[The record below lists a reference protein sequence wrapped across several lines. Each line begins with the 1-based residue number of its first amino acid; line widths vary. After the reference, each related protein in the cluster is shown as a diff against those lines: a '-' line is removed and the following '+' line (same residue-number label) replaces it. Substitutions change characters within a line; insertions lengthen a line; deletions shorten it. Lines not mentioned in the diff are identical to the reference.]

1 LTFYGNYLVTAT
13 RQKILIYNTEKGFQ
27 THNLTGGH
35 AREITV
41 IEVHPDKDRYTL
53 FSGDHDGRIV
63 AWNLLKKTERAELE
77 KHIGRV
83 TCLAAKNDVLVS
95 GGHDKILCV
104 WNLQSS
110 KCIRAIAIY
119 ESLEDIM
126 FVSGKRLVCLSQNG
140 ECRIFNTKT
149 WKCDKL
155 VQVMRPPDLGIQLLQ
170 LRSRDEILA
179 CSHRQLV
186 FTVDEK
192 SFEVKGV
199 FQGNQEGDLLCL
211 SVAEDH
217 ALVSS
222 GSNDG
227 RVFRLADFGVRLL
240 NGHTDT
246 VLCVSTFSKKG
257 IFWGATGSRDFKSR
271 VWDLS
276 ASGVYLPCVA
286 ICQGH
291 TDTVCALEFAPNG
304 EWLITGSRDRTIK
317 KFSLIG
323 LKEVKNEAIVL
334 TAVLT
339 AFGHKK
345 EINAVDISID
355 SHTIASGSNDKT
367 ICLWNE
373 KLLQKGTLLGHRR
386 GVWSVKFSAHDKL
399 LASASTDK
407 TIKLWN
413 IKTKTCVRT
422 FEGHGASVLN
432 VRFLNSSCELLSG
445 DADGILKLWTIKTNE
460 CENTL
465 ETGEKSIWGLDTI
478 DDKKFVTASGVDLR
492 QWEII
497 KNTAAIELRKKIA
510 KSQTEI
516 NGMIRKKK
524 WFEAIELSLSLEQP
538 VRLMEILKR
547 IYTSY
552 PAELDKILPLLPSEN
567 ILKLLF
573 YLRDWNTNSKHCVV
587 VHWVLER
594 LLRIFN
600 PSEMTKV
607 LKSAQTEN
615 SKDGEG
621 GLDRRFLDALISY
634 SQRHLARV
642 EKLLTD
648 VAFMDSL
655 ISRFDD

>member
-1 LTFYGNYLVTAT
+1 
-13 RQKILIYNTEKGFQ
+13 
-27 THNLTGGH
+27 
-35 AREITV
+35 
-41 IEVHPDKDRYTL
+41 
-53 FSGDHDGRIV
+53 
-63 AWNLLKKTERAELE
+63 
-77 KHIGRV
+77 
-83 TCLAAKNDVLVS
+83 
-95 GGHDKILCV
+95 
-104 WNLQSS
+104 
-110 KCIRAIAIY
+110 
-119 ESLEDIM
+119 
-126 FVSGKRLVCLSQNG
+126 
-140 ECRIFNTKT
+140 
-149 WKCDKL
+149 
-155 VQVMRPPDLGIQLLQ
+155 
-170 LRSRDEILA
+170 
-179 CSHRQLV
+179 
-186 FTVDEK
+186 
-192 SFEVKGV
+192 
-199 FQGNQEGDLLCL
+199 
-211 SVAEDH
+211 
-217 ALVSS
+217 
-222 GSNDG
+222 
-227 RVFRLADFGVRLL
+227 
-240 NGHTDT
+240 
-246 VLCVSTFSKKG
+246 
-257 IFWGATGSRDFKSR
+257 
-271 VWDLS
+271 
-276 ASGVYLPCVA
+276 
-286 ICQGH
+286 
-291 TDTVCALEFAPNG
+291 
-304 EWLITGSRDRTIK
+304 
-317 KFSLIG
+317 
-323 LKEVKNEAIVL
+323 VKNEAMVL

-339 AFGHKK
+339 AFGHTK

-355 SHTIASGSNDKT
+355 SRTIASGSNDKT

-373 KLLQKGTLLGHRR
+373 KLLGKGTLRGHKR
-386 GVWSVKFSAHDKL
+386 GVWCVKFSAHDKL